1 MERYGTVAELSA
13 REREVVLLCADGLSN
28 REIAAQFFLSVKTV
42 EFHLR
47 NTYGKM
53 GVRSRTQLAARLNDS
68 GRVR

>member
-1 MERYGTVAELSA
+1 MELQIARAAAE
-13 REREVVLLCADGLSN
+13 GLSN